1 LLGVFAERWVE
12 PVAGVLAELGAE
24 HAWVVHGSDGM
35 DELTITGPTLVVE
48 VTNTGLRRFEIAP
61 ADFGMERHELASVQ
75 GGDARHNA
83 EALEQL
89 LQGNGTR
96 AYHDIVVMNAAAA
109 LVVGNAAPNIK
120 QGAAMAEAAL
130 RDGPALAMLEQLR
143 AVTGKLAE

>member
-1 LLGVFAERWVE
+1 
-12 PVAGVLAELGAE
+12 
-24 HAWVVHGSDGM
+24 M

-48 VTNTGLRRFEIAP
+48 VTSAGLRRFEIAP
-61 ADFGMERHELASVQ
+61 EDINMERHELASVQ

-89 LQGNGTR
+89 LRGNGTS

-109 LVVGNAAPNIK
+109 LVVGNAAQNIK

-130 RDGPALAMLEQLR
+130 RDGRALAMLEKLR
-143 AVTGKLAE
+143 AVTGKLAV